1 MQREFLRLLKEY
13 GSNEAELR
21 KQLSGETKRH
31 DKESAVWEKE
41 FSRLLKEYDTSG
53 RNIDRLEKKVQ
64 AQRDAARA
72 KVEGRR
78 KTEMRG
84 KIERTVKELNRY
96 LLHPTTTVHVPAA
109 QQGSVAKAMETIIR
123 TSPGYE
129 AHR

>member
-31 DKESAVWEKE
+31 DKESTVWEKE
-41 FSRLLKEYDTSG
+41 FNRLLKEYDSSG
-53 RNIDRLEKKVQ
+53 RNIDRLEKKLQ

-96 LLHPTTTVHVPAA
+96 LLHPTTVHVPAA
-109 QQGSVAKAMETIIR
+109 LQGSVAKAMEAIIR
-123 TSPGYE
+123 TSRGYE
-129 AHR
+129 ANR